1 MHPIELLIHKFLQE
15 VQKGNYKIPI
25 ALLDKFT
32 ESTRAHLVR
41 QFEREPNKFS
51 LRMSNLGRPL
61 CQLECEQAG
70 IKGQSWD
77 NNTLTRNTFGD
88 ICEDVL
94 MFILHASGVPIVS
107 EQEQVSLDIAG
118 QKIQGTLDV
127 VIDFS
132 AKCDNC
138 ISYLGKCPYCG
149 SIRDPRVWDIKSAS
163 DWAFKNKF
171 TLSFDKFL
179 EEDTFGYVD
188 QLFLYGEAR
197 GCKVG
202 GFIVQNKSTGEVAII
217 AFPEEQRLL
226 REAALRRVEEKVN
239 LLSRKS
245 SSIINLQSKI
255 SNNSSDQST
264 FSKSDDPKPTVPTTK
279 FEPIAEY
286 FRKLPTGNMVAPIK
300 CSICDYKFHCWPTLQ
315 LKPKAKSEAK
325 NPVMTW
331 YVEYHE

>member
-15 VQKGNYKIPI
+15 VQKGNYKIPP

-138 ISYLGKCPYCG
+138 TSYLGKCPYCG

-179 EEDTFGYVD
+179 ETDEFGYFS
-188 QLFLYGEAR
+188 QLFLYAKAR
-197 GCKVG
+197 DCKAG
-202 GFIVQNKSTGEVAII
+202 GLIVQNKSSGEIATIIVPEDQQKYSDFFFREAEAKVNTLISLTKGNLPSKKYEEIVETFHKKITGN
-217 AFPEEQRLL
+217 RLL
-226 REAALRRVEEKVN
+226 GE
-239 LLSRKS
+239 
-245 SSIINLQSKI
+245 
-255 SNNSSDQST
+255 
-264 FSKSDDPKPTVPTTK
+264 
-279 FEPIAEY
+279 
-286 FRKLPTGNMVAPIK
+286 K
-300 CSICDYKFHCWPTLQ
+300 CSFCNFKFHCFPNIQ
-315 LKPKAKSEAK
+315 LKAQVDSKSK
-325 NPVMTW
+325 NPKMIW
-331 YVEYHE
+331 YTHIENKTL

>member
-1 MHPIELLIHKFLQE
+1 MHPIELLIHRFLQE
-15 VQKGNYKIPI
+15 VSKGGYICSEP
-25 ALLDKFT
+25 LLDKFT
-32 ESTRAHLVR
+32 ASTRAHLRR

-132 AKCDNC
+132 KLNT
-138 ISYLGKCPYCG
+138 YECPT
-149 SIRDPRVWDIKSAS
+149 DPRVWDIKSAS
-163 DWAFKNKF
+163 DWSFKNKF
-171 TLSFDKFL
+171 TLGFDKFL

-202 GFIVQNKSTGEVAII
+202 GFIVQNKSTGEIAIV

-226 REAALRRVEEKVN
+226 RESTMRRVEEKVN
-239 LLSRKS
+239 LLSKEFS
-245 SSIINLQSKI
+245 QSILHDQD
-255 SNNSSDQST
+255 SDT
-264 FSKSDDPKPTVPTTK
+264 GKLPTTK
-279 FEPIAEY
+279 FSSVPEY
-286 FRKLPTGNMVAPIK
+286 FRKHLTGNLILNTK
-300 CSICDYKFHCWPTLQ
+300 CSMCDYKFHCWPGLQ

-325 NPVMTW
+325 NPQMVYYT
-331 YVEYHE
+331 EYHGG